1 MARQRDEMLPP
12 RTEGGKGDCRKVPN
26 AQDGREVT
34 MSSRLGCWEC
44 VPGWLGEMRKLE
56 DACGCA
62 CQHPCAPAE
71 NEVEDE
77 EQTALIKCQ
86 YLALC

>member
-1 MARQRDEMLPP
+1 MARQRDEMLPL
-12 RTEGGKGDCRKVPN
+12 RTEGGKGDCRKVSN

-34 MSSRLGCWEC
+34 VSSGLSVFLG
-44 VPGWLGEMRKLE
+44 GLGEVRKLE
-56 DACGCA
+56 DACGYA

-77 EQTALIKCQ
+77 E
-86 YLALC
+86 